1 MKYHYYSFAVVLFI
15 GLALSLCVSAQN
27 PFDWSQDSNGN
38 PYVAAPSVASGM
50 DISSSPYSSTIYD
63 VYTDE
68 VPSDAANPNGGKAR
82 DNQSGIRTLG
92 GGTDPGEQ
100 SDESPVGEP
109 IVLILFATIFAAAIA
124 YRRRRSALAKVG
136 SKLFSR

>member
-1 MKYHYYSFAVVLFI
+1 MKYQYYSFAVVLFI

-38 PYVAAPSVASGM
+38 PYVAAPSVASGS

-63 VYTDE
+63 AYTDE
-68 VPSDAANPNGGKAR
+68 VPSDASNPTGEGKAR
-82 DNQSGIRTLG
+82 DNQSGIRRGFDTP
-92 GGTDPGEQ
+92 DEPGQ

-109 IVLILFATIFAAAIA
+109 LVLCLFATLFAAAIA
-124 YRRRRSALAKVG
+124 YRRRRSSLAKV
-136 SKLFSR
+136 